1 MQNRLVDNRYRIV
14 ARIGQGAMGKVYK
27 AEHVYTKR
35 PVALKI
41 IHPQFQEDEQYRVR
55 FLREIELACRIQHPH
70 AVQILDAGEAE
81 SRMLYMAMEYLE
93 GQTLSNLLKQYPKGL
108 NLDVA
113 IRIACQIG
121 KALETIHEA
130 GLVHRDLKPDNIMV
144 LADPGAPLFMA
155 NVKILD
161 FGIARDVDGVNSI
174 TGEMMIGTP
183 KFMSPEQT
191 RGEKLTRQSD
201 IYNLGL
207 ILYAMLTGKEPFK
220 SDSPVGYVFHH
231 NMTQP
236 KPVSALRADVPAHV
250 EWAIQTALSKDPDER
265 FESAGKFIATLT
277 AGHGKFPRAAGRPA
291 VARGDGESKAHP
303 AMWTRV
309 MLATFAVV
317 AVVWGAVFV
326 FSQRANLPAFADAD
340 AADAQP
346 DSSQYLVGPPAF
358 SMNDLPIDS
367 LYPVVITP
375 NWDSIDRALLDE
387 DVPEIAV
394 SDLDTSDDGAA
405 GVTGEDASAEAAK
418 TARQP
423 RETAASESRSA
434 MPAEG
439 EEIDPN
445 VRYYLEEGR
454 RRVRS
459 PLSFEAMEHGVIE
472 KPIEENSNIVRLRE
486 QQRAADDALPEQTE
500 YAAAR
505 TAAAGETSL
514 PRVIEGVESLR
525 AKLRYPM
532 EAVRAKV
539 SGIVAVRVFI
549 DESGV
554 VIGEEI
560 TQSLGYGCDEEV
572 LRVLRAA
579 RFAPALV
586 DDKPIKAWLNLQFSF
601 QLLDESGQ

>member
-1 MQNRLVDNRYRIV
+1 MQNRLVDNRYRVV

-81 SRMLYMAMEYLE
+81 ARMLYMAMEFLE
-93 GQTLSNLLKQYPKGL
+93 GQTLSNLLKQYPEGL

-144 LADPGAPLFMA
+144 LAEPGAPLFMC

-191 RGEKLTRQSD
+191 RGEKLTQQSD

-236 KPVSALRADVPAHV
+236 KPVTALRSGVPAHIA
-250 EWAIQTALSKDPDER
+250 WAIDKALSKDPDER
-265 FESAGKFIATLT
+265 FESAEKFIATLT
-277 AGHGKFPRAAGRPA
+277 AGRGRFGKATDRPSLAAAHDVAPASEAGAWKKVMVATLA
-291 VARGDGESKAHP
+291 VA
-303 AMWTRV
+303 
-309 MLATFAVV
+309 AV
-317 AVVWGAVFV
+317 AWGSIFV
-326 FSQRANLPAFADAD
+326 FSRQSSPPAFADSLASED
-340 AADAQP
+340 QATY
-346 DSSQYLVGPPAF
+346 DSSQYLVGPPSF

-375 NWDSIDRALLDE
+375 NWDAMDSDMLEMAE
-387 DVPEIAV
+387 EAPAPVAV
-394 SDLDTSDDGAA
+394 
-405 GVTGEDASAEAAK
+405 AEAPAVVDS
-418 TARQP
+418 QP
-423 RETAASESRSA
+423 VSTTPAA
-434 MPAEG
+434 PAQTPATEAG
-439 EEIDPN
+439 EEDLDPN

-459 PLSFEAMEHGVIE
+459 PLSFEAMEHSIIE

-486 QQRAADDALPEQTE
+486 KQRTTPETS
-500 YAAAR
+500 AS
-505 TAAAGETSL
+505 TATTPDPAPAGAGETTL
-514 PRVIEGVESLR
+514 PRVMDGVESLR

-532 EAVRAKV
+532 AAVAARA
-539 SGIVAVRVFI
+539 SGIVGVRVLI

-554 VIGEEI
+554 VIDEEV

-586 DDKPIKAWLNLQFSF
+586 NNKPIKAWLNLQFSF
-601 QLLDESGQ
+601 QLVNSGN

>member
-1 MQNRLVDNRYRIV
+1 MQNRLVDNRYRVV

-81 SRMLYMAMEYLE
+81 SRMLYMAMEFLE
-93 GQTLSNLLKQYPKGL
+93 GQTLSNLLKQYPEGL

-144 LADPGAPLFMA
+144 LAEPGAPLFMC

-191 RGEKLTRQSD
+191 RGEKLTQQSD

-236 KPVSALRADVPAHV
+236 KPVTALRAGVPAHIA
-250 EWAIQTALSKDPDER
+250 WAIDKALSKDPDER
-265 FESAGKFIATLT
+265 FESAEKFIATLT
-277 AGHGKFPRAAGRPA
+277 VGRGMFGKAAGRPA
-291 VARGDGESKAHP
+291 VEAERDLMP
-303 AMWTRV
+303 ANEAGAWKKV
-309 MLATFAVV
+309 MVATLAVV
-317 AVVWGAVFV
+317 AVAWIAVGV
-326 FSQRANLPAFADAD
+326 FSRQSSPPAFAED
-340 AADAQP
+340 AAGESLATY

-375 NWDSIDRALLDE
+375 NWDSLDPDMLDLAVQEAPAPVAEEPVTTTPATEAPATEAPAVAAANPPASTE
-387 DVPEIAV
+387 DV
-394 SDLDTSDDGAA
+394 SDDE
-405 GVTGEDASAEAAK
+405 V
-418 TARQP
+418 
-423 RETAASESRSA
+423 
-434 MPAEG
+434 
-439 EEIDPN
+439 DPN

-459 PLSFEAMEHGVIE
+459 PLSFEAMEHSIIE

-486 QQRAADDALPEQTE
+486 KQRTTTEVSEPTLEAPKDA
-500 YAAAR
+500 
-505 TAAAGETSL
+505 TAGATTL
-514 PRVIEGVESLR
+514 PRVIDGVESLR
-525 AKLRYPM
+525 TKLRYPM
-532 EAVRAKV
+532 AAVAARA
-539 SGIVAVRVFI
+539 SGIVGVRVLI
-549 DESGV
+549 DETGV
-554 VIGEEI
+554 VIDEEV

-586 DDKPIKAWLNLQFSF
+586 NNKPIKAWLNLQFSF
-601 QLLDESGQ
+601 QLVNSSN